1 MARPARLRRGVD
13 RRAPLRRL
21 RDHRQSRAVHR
32 RRGGAHQAHQA
43 RNRRRLAALPQPDDG
58 GRPPDA
64 ARPPDARARDV
75 RRRPGTAAFG
85 RHHARHRSA
94 PAARH
99 DGRGSRRDHPAP
111 ARRGG
116 DEEDR
121 LVRAARRPA
130 AARSVQPAASGD
142 RGGSLGLSLR
152 TAHRRALGNLHALPR
167 CDQPG
172 RLQRP
177 RPPLGH
183 LRGDRAG
190 ARADGRPRRLAH
202 RRPGARGR
210 VASSKRKRTS
220 SSASGRGSTT
230 SRRWSLCP
238 ASPRRE
244 RSTSAWTR

>member
-1 MARPARLRRGVD
+1 MPAAIVGFCLRGRFTDAAFPYAFRRLHGAVSPGRRQPHTVHRARQRAGRVARPARLRRGVD

-43 RNRRRLAALPQPDDG
+43 RNRRRVAALPQPDDG

-64 ARPPDARARDV
+64 ARPPDTRARDV
-75 RRRPGTAAFG
+75 RRRSGAAAFG

-99 DGRGSRRDHPAP
+99 DGRGSRRDHSAS

-121 LVRAARRPA
+121 LVRAARRPP

-142 RGGSLGLSLR
+142 RGGGLGLSLR

-167 CDQPG
+167 CHQPG
-172 RLQRP
+172 RVQRP

-183 LRGDRAG
+183 L
-190 ARADGRPRRLAH
+190 
-202 RRPGARGR
+202 
-210 VASSKRKRTS
+210 
-220 SSASGRGSTT
+220 
-230 SRRWSLCP
+230 
-238 ASPRRE
+238 
-244 RSTSAWTR
+244 